1 MAISKKG
8 GTIGIQVVRGED
20 FEETGRAADKG
31 EKQAQQ
37 FLLAF
42 AEWSQLVSEHP
53 EFEPHCFSC
62 AAVIR
67 RVEDDGNFGGLA
79 VGWIKHED
87 EMPNEAVSY
96 ACPFCI
102 DCEPRGRK
110 KLCKAF
116 GDRMAEEL
124 GLVGL
129 SSMQ

>member
-1 MAISKKG
+1 MSKKG
-8 GTIGIQVVRGED
+8 GTIGIQVIRGED
-20 FEETGRAADKG
+20 FAKTGRAADKG
-31 EKQAQQ
+31 ERKAQE
-37 FLLAF
+37 FLRAF
-42 AEWSQLVSEHP
+42 AKWSQLVNEYP
-53 EFEPHCFSC
+53 EIEPRCFSC
-62 AAVIR
+62 AAVVR
-67 RVEDDGNFGGLA
+67 HVGDDGNFGGLA

-87 EMPNEAVSY
+87 EMPDEAVSY